1 MHATPEVKRILSHY
15 EGESPALLANL
26 GRILMHGALGGTG
39 RVLILPVDQGFEHG
53 PGRSFAPNPDG
64 YDPHYH
70 YQLALD
76 ADLSAFAAPPGLL
89 QAGVDTFAGRV
100 PLILKLNSGMSW
112 STVKD
117 QAVTASVGDAV
128 RLGCAAVGFTMYP
141 GAETQY
147 GMMEE
152 LREIIRE
159 ARAVGLPAV
168 VWSYPRGGALARE
181 DETALDVTAYAAH
194 LAALIG
200 AHVIKVKPPTAH
212 LAQKEAAAV
221 YAKQGVPAGT
231 LSERVRHVMQAAFN
245 GRRIVVFSGGSAK
258 GLDAILAEVG
268 EIARG
273 GGHGSIMGR
282 NSFQRKKPDAL
293 ALLSAVV
300 DIYRSAS

>member
-1 MHATPEVKRILSHY
+1 MHATPEVKRILGHY
-15 EGESPALLANL
+15 EGEASALLANL

-64 YDPHYH
+64 YDPHFH
-70 YQLALD
+70 YRLALD
-76 ADLSAFAAPPGLL
+76 ADLSAFAAPIGLL
-89 QAGVDTFAGRV
+89 QAGIDTFAGRV

-117 QAVTASVGDAV
+117 QAVMATVNDAL
-128 RLGCAAVGFTMYP
+128 RLGCTAVGFTMYP
-141 GAETQY
+141 GADAQY

-159 ARAVGLPAV
+159 ARAAGLPTV
-168 VWSYPRGGALARE
+168 VWSYPRGGSLAKE

-194 LAALIG
+194 LAALLG

-221 YAKQGVPAGT
+221 YAEHGVPAET
-231 LSERVRHVMQAAFN
+231 LSDRVRHVMQAAFN

-258 GLDAILAEVG
+258 GQDAVLAEVG
-268 EIARG
+268 EVARG
-273 GGHGSIMGR
+273 GGHGSIIGR
-282 NSFQRKKPDAL
+282 NSFQRQKPDAI
-293 ALLSAVV
+293 ALLSSII
-300 DIYRSAS
+300 DIYRNAG

>member
-1 MHATPEVKRILSHY
+1 MHATPEVKRILGHY
-15 EGESPALLANL
+15 EGEASALLANL

-39 RVLILPVDQGFEHG
+39 RVVILPVDQGFEHG

-70 YQLALD
+70 YRLALD
-76 ADLSAFAAPPGLL
+76 ADLSAFAAPIGLL
-89 QAGVDTFAGRV
+89 QAGIDTFAGRV
-100 PLILKLNSGMSW
+100 PLILKLNGGMSW

-117 QAVTASVGDAV
+117 QAVTASVRDAL
-128 RLGCAAVGFTMYP
+128 RLGCTAVGFTMYP
-141 GAETQY
+141 GADTQY

-159 ARAVGLPAV
+159 ARAAGLPTV

-194 LAALIG
+194 LAALVG

-221 YAKQGVPAGT
+221 YAEQGVPAET
-231 LSERVRHVMQAAFN
+231 LADRVRHVMQAAFN
-245 GRRIVVFSGGSAK
+245 GRRLVVFSGGSAK
-258 GLDAILAEVG
+258 GVDAVLAEVG
-268 EIARG
+268 EVARG
-273 GGHGSIMGR
+273 GGHGSIIGR
-282 NSFQRKKPDAL
+282 NSFQRQKPDAI
-293 ALLSAVV
+293 ALLSSIV
-300 DIYRSAS
+300 DIYRNAC

>member
-26 GRILMHGALGGTG
+26 GQILMHGSLAGTG
-39 RVLILPVDQGFEHG
+39 RVVILPVDQGFEHG

-76 ADLSAFAAPPGLL
+76 AGLSALAAPLGFL
-89 QAGVDTFAGRV
+89 QAGIDTFAGRV
-100 PLILKLNSGMSW
+100 PLILKLNGGMSW

-117 QAVTASVGDAV
+117 QAVTASVSDAV

-141 GAETQY
+141 CAEAQY

-152 LREIIRE
+152 LRDIIRE
-159 ARAVGLPAV
+159 ARTVGLPAV

-221 YAKQGVPAGT
+221 YAEHGVPAGT
-231 LSERVRHVMQAAFN
+231 LSERVRHVMQAAFD

-258 GLDAILAEVG
+258 GQDAILAEVE

-273 GGHGSIMGR
+273 GGHGSIIGR

-293 ALLSAVV
+293 ALLGAIV
-300 DIYRSAS
+300 DIYRSAC